1 MKKDVYRNLPE
12 LSRHIHAK
20 WYVADWENA
29 MRQKDIRLIRDLAA
43 VSLILGCYIVLFA
56 R

>member
-1 MKKDVYRNLPE
+1 MQRDVYRNLSE

-20 WYVADWENA
+20 WYLEDWENSLGQA
-29 MRQKDIRLIRDLAA
+29 DIRLIRDLAA
-43 VSLILGCYIVLFA
+43 ISLILGCYIVIFA